1 MLLPTVRAW
10 IGIGANIGD
19 DPVGT
24 VRNAIAALG
33 KQPHCRLE
41 VESRLYRTAPVGITE
56 DGAAQPD
63 YINAVVR
70 IETALGPTL
79 LLETL
84 LAIEKTFGRTRSV
97 QNAPRTLDLDLL
109 LYADRV
115 IAQSGLQVPHARM
128 HTRAFVLAP
137 LAEIDADLTIPG
149 KGVVRD
155 LLSGVADQAISP
167 I

>member
-41 VESRLYRTAPVGITE
+41 AQSLLYRTAPIDTAAGE
-56 DGAAQPD
+56 AQPD

-84 LAIEKTFGRTRSV
+84 LAIEKNFGRTRSI

-109 LYADRV
+109 IYSNR
-115 IAQSGLQVPHARM
+115 IISQSGLQVPHPRM
-128 HTRAFVLAP
+128 HARAFVLIP

-149 KGVVRD
+149 RGIVRD
-155 LLSGVADQAISP
+155 LLPGVADRDISP